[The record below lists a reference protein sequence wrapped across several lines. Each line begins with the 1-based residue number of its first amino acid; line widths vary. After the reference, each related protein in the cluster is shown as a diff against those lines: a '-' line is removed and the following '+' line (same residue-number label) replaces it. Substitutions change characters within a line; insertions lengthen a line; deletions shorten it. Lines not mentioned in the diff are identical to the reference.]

1 MSINFFVKN
10 IKENVTVITKKGKK
24 EADSSP
30 CEFIDD
36 DDDDDD
42 EEDDDEAIST
52 DG

>member
-10 IKENVTVITKKGKK
+10 IKENVTLITKKGKK

-36 DDDDDD
+36 DDDDD
-42 EEDDDEAIST
+42 EAIST